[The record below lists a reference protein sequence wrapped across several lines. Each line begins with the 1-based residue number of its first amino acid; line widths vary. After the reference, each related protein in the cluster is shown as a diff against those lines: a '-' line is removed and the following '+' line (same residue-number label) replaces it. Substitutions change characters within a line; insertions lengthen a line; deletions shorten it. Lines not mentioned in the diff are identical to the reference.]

1 MNRTARWIEA
11 RGLRVPAGR
20 VRGPGILRV
29 LGPLLVFSLAFAAC
43 AVSLREAKFAYAEGQ
58 AAEQNLD
65 TARAVAAYKRA
76 RLEAADA
83 VRRTPS
89 AQAYALKGMAETALE
104 LWPEAKASFVNAFA
118 LGFAEGED
126 WAADVSLLGLARSF
140 EETGLESAALRAY
153 ESLLGGGAFKP
164 ARQAAAARYVDL
176 VLARALEGEGR
187 ERERALLDL
196 RKTAEALIGRDFACG
211 YFHYLYAQVS
221 GHLGDSARGY
231 EEAVAARELGLGAAR
246 VRRDNDLQ
254 IVYCYENR
262 LEALPAAERDAFAAR
277 HAARATAWG
286 WPDARTPEWKT
297 R

>member
-1 MNRTARWIEA
+1 MDRETKRLAS
-11 RGLRVPAGR
+11 RGGR
-20 VRGPGILRV
+20 VSANRGRRPGILGA
-29 LGPLLVFSLAFAAC
+29 LCALLSLSLVFTAC

-58 AAEQNLD
+58 AADQALD
-65 TARAVAAYKRA
+65 TARAAASYKRA

-83 VRRTPS
+83 VRRAPS

-118 LGFAEGED
+118 LGFADGED

-140 EETGLESAALRAY
+140 EETGLEAAAFRAY
-153 ESLLGGGAFKP
+153 ESLLGGATFKP

-176 VLARALEGEGR
+176 VLGRALESGGR
-187 ERERALLDL
+187 ARERALLDL
-196 RKTAEALIGRDFACG
+196 RKTAENLLAKDFACG
-211 YFHYLYAQVS
+211 YFHYLHAQVS
-221 GHLGDSARGY
+221 GHLGDHARGY
-231 EEAVAARELGLGAAR
+231 EEAVAARELGLAAAA

-254 IVYCYENR
+254 IVYCYEKR
-262 LEALPAAERDAFAAR
+262 LEALPAGERDAFAAR
-277 HAARATAWG
+277 HAARAAAWG